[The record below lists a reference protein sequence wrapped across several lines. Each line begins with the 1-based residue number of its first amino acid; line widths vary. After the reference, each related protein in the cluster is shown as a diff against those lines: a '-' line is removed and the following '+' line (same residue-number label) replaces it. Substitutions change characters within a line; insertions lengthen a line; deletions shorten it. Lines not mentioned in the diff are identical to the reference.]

1 MTRFYDSPTDM
12 EPMLPEDPDQ
22 GLAGLGWEIVRR
34 AERLGAGLHPLT
46 AGGLAGVVQV
56 MNSYY
61 SHLIEGHGTRPA
73 DLAAV
78 LRGRSEG
85 LPDRRELQQLHFA
98 HMAAQ
103 RSMKDRLTADPVE
116 SVAGQDFLQTLHRN
130 FYEALPETARFVSG
144 PDQAAHPV
152 TAGEWRRFHVTVGS
166 HLAPAWEKL
175 PDFMARFARIYAPWV
190 RDTGPG
196 LVACAAAHHRLVWIH
211 PWADGNGRV
220 ARLFSEAWLI
230 RARVDA
236 HGLWSI
242 SRGLA
247 RRLTDYRTCL
257 ANADARR
264 RHDFDGRGY
273 LSQAALQGFCR
284 FFLETC
290 LDQLDYMNECLATD
304 RLDQRMSG
312 YSVMREA
319 SGDWPAGTSRVL
331 REVCLRGEIARG
343 EVARLIGKS
352 PRTAQSVTGQ
362 LLAAGCLTSPSG
374 KGPLR
379 LGWPPEALPAWLP
392 GLFG

>member
-1 MTRFYDSPTDM
+1 MTRFYDLPTDM
-12 EPMLPEDPDQ
+12 EPMVPDDRDQ
-22 GLAGLGWEIVRR
+22 RLAELGWEVVRR

-46 AGGLAGVVQV
+46 AAGLAGVVQV

-73 DLAAV
+73 DLEAV

-85 LPDRRELQQLHFA
+85 PPARRGLQQFHFA

-103 RSMKDRLTADPVE
+103 QSMKERLASDPAAPITGE
-116 SVAGQDFLQTLHRN
+116 AFLQALHRD
-130 FYEALPETARFVSG
+130 FYGALPETARFVAG
-144 PDQAAHPV
+144 QDEAAHPV
-152 TAGEWRRFHVTVGS
+152 VAGEWRRFPVTVGR

-175 PDFMARFARIYAPWV
+175 PGFMARFAKVYAPHLG
-190 RDTGPG
+190 DGG
-196 LVACAAAHHRLVWIH
+196 ASLVACAAAHHRLVWIH

-220 ARLFSEAWLI
+220 ARLFSQAWLI

-236 HGLWSI
+236 HGLWSV

-247 RRLTDYRTCL
+247 RRLADYQAHL
-257 ANADARR
+257 ANADAKRR
-264 RHDFDGRGY
+264 NDFDGRGY
-273 LSQAALQGFCR
+273 LSQTALHGFCR

-290 LDQLDYMNECLATD
+290 LDQLDYMNHCLVTD

-312 YSVMREA
+312 YSAMREA
-319 SGDWPAGTSRVL
+319 SGDWPSGTSRVL
-331 REVCLRGEIARG
+331 REVCLRGEIPRG

-352 PRTAQSVTGQ
+352 ARTAQGVIGQ

-379 LGWPPEALPAWLP
+379 LGWPGEALQAWLP